1 MTDPLVTH
9 EELALAMETIR
20 RYVLMSG
27 ALTVAVHTDKQEEIM
42 KSFKEEDEHYV
53 EFVAALR
60 GK

>member
-42 KSFKEEDEHYV
+42 KSFKEEDQHYV

-60 GK
+60 GE

>member
-60 GK
+60 GE

>member
-1 MTDPLVTH
+1 MNDPLVTH
-9 EELALAMETIR
+9 EELALAMEVVR

-42 KSFKEEDEHYV
+42 KSFKEEDKQYV

-60 GK
+60 GE